1 MNTSTTVP
9 AWLSRRL
16 QTLKR
21 TGTLNLI
28 KEINLDLSCLQ
39 LKDLS
44 YFIQFI
50 KTLDLTGTQIKS
62 LANLP
67 RLPRITNLILDNS
80 LIESCFNFEAV
91 SSITSISLKK
101 TPLSR
106 VPHYKLSILLAVG
119 SGIVKIDGKMITP
132 LLLNRFKSYSKCAH
146 DLVNHGW
153 IIEYP
158 CPDVDKLKEICQQ
171 YHVVIPEEEEV
182 TELRLEEEAEHE
194 EEIVHFDFDEIAQKL
209 AQQHEE
215 MIKRK
220 LALFGIF
227 EDNGS
232 DLINDDPEF
241 NENLVSLFRDHGIE
255 LDPDNEKLILEAI
268 DHLCRKNANQLD
280 AINI

>member
-1 MNTSTTVP
+1 MNNSTTVP

-91 SSITSISLKK
+91 SSITSISLKN

-132 LLLNRFKSYSKCAH
+132 LLLNRFKSYSTYAH
-146 DLVNHGW
+146 DLVNNGW
-153 IIEYP
+153 IVEYP

-194 EEIVHFDFDEIAQKL
+194 EEIVNFDFDEIAQKL

-227 EDNGS
+227 EDNVS
-232 DLINDDPEF
+232 DLLNDDPEF

-255 LDPDNEKLILEAI
+255 LDPDNEKSILEAI

-280 AINI
+280 AVDI